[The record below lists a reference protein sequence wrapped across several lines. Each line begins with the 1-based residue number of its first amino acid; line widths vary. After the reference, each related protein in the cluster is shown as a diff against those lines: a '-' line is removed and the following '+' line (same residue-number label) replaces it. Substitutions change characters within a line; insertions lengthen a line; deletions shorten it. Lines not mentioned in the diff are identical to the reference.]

1 MKGSCFRVSTFLRKG
16 LAMPVSHSQC
26 CSSWGVAHSVS
37 HRDSG
42 REVGLSIPLLLPH
55 PAELGS
61 PRPVETPTGVC
72 LPSFLSG
79 GKDRLSRLLHE
90 GSWESPLLVLYFL
103 HCAAVPRMV
112 GGVEGRAG
120 AARPVGGKPL
130 GLLSAVAVVLF
141 WGVERPRPGL
151 GWWASPWSPGK
162 VPASSQAVFS
172 CLGLLR
178 AG

>member
-1 MKGSCFRVSTFLRKG
+1 M
-16 LAMPVSHSQC
+16 QC
-26 CSSWGVAHSVS
+26 RSVTASAAHRGVWPTAFPTEILEGKWASPYLFSS
-37 HRDSG
+37 
-42 REVGLSIPLLLPH
+42 LTQ
-55 PAELGS
+55 AELGS
-61 PRPVETPTGVC
+61 PRPVETSTGVC

-103 HCAAVPRMV
+103 HCVAVPRMV
-112 GGVEGRAG
+112 GGVEGQAG